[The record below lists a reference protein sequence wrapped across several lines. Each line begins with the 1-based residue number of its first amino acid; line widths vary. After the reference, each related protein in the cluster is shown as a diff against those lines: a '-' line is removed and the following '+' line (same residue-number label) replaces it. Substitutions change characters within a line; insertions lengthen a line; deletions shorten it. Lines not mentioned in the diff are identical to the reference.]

1 VIGMWAAAMQGCV
14 AMPSGEEGS
23 PPNLFG
29 RVGTGD
35 TAATGATAATGDT
48 GAPVAP
54 RCRILREQGDFDYI
68 DYTYVDYETY
78 SVGIETRSTGG
89 APILQTYDPMGT
101 LLSRWESSFGED
113 EGIFYVAGRAVLHRS
128 FSGPG
133 YFDQFVQRYEYDSDG
148 GLLSRLQIFDQNVWS
163 NVDDIFLDTWTYDS
177 EGRQTGWGYDQLAD
191 GVNEAVGTFT
201 YDSDGL
207 LVEQHDDYEPSTA
220 SDWSTYTTRWEYDE
234 RGLPTRSEMTGVSWT
249 GGPTCD
255 FREYTYDDRGDLVI
269 EENVSCV
276 SGRVFL
282 RWTDTYDDR
291 HLRTESVWDLID
303 PVHPGPDDEHWWWT
317 YDEYGNLT
325 SEVREQSGLTTTTWT
340 WECR

>member
-1 VIGMWAAAMQGCV
+1 VIGVWAAVQGCV
-14 AMPSGEEGS
+14 AVPGADEG
-23 PPNLFG
+23 PLPNLFG

-35 TAATGATAATGDT
+35 TAATGDT
-48 GAPVAP
+48 GLGPAV
-54 RCRILREQGDFDYI
+54 RCRVLREQHDYDSI
-68 DYTYVDYETY
+68 DYTYVDHETY
-78 SVGIETRSTGG
+78 TVGVQTFSTGRTPITETFDTNGVLLSSRSASWAALGWFYDAGGRPLVLSSVLYPG
-89 APILQTYDPMGT
+89 ADEQRVERYTYDGGGRE
-101 LLSRWESSFGED
+101 LSHLVV
-113 EGIFYVAGRAVLHRS
+113 Y
-128 FSGPG
+128 
-133 YFDQFVQRYEYDSDG
+133 
-148 GLLSRLQIFDQNVWS
+148 DQNAPT
-163 NVDDIFLDTWTYDS
+163 NADKLFLDTSSYDAD
-177 EGRQTGWGYDQLAD
+177 GRLTGWGYDQLVD
-191 GVNEAVGTFT
+191 GVLDGLGTFT

-207 LVEQHDDYEPSTA
+207 LVEQVDDWEPSTP

-255 FREYTYDDRGDLVI
+255 FREYTHDDRGDLVI

-291 HLRTESVWDLID
+291 HRRTESVWDLID